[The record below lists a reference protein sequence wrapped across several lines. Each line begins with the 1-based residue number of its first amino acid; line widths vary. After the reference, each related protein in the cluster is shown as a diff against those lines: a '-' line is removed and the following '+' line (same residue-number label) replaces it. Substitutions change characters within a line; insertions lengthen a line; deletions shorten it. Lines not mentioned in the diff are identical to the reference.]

1 MIAKIISAVLA
12 SMRLVPYKQR
22 VALGG
27 AFFQYVVS
35 PVSKNKERIL
45 ENVDHV
51 VPELDTVARAR
62 LIAGVPNNM
71 GRTLT
76 ELFFPDGFLKVIDN
90 CPLTGDGYQ
99 AFKTAREHGQ
109 PVILVAGHIGNYD
122 AIRGKLVREGHPIG
136 SLYKP
141 MKNPYFDREYVET
154 ISRIGFPLFPNDANG
169 MGKLKVID
177 TPMGNIARAL
187 LKAGAKLGVSSRG
200 SGNVNESGRVSDFD
214 IVTVDIVAQPSAPDA
229 YPKTIY
235 ESLFNMKGGSMIHDI
250 AKDYTHDKTIGAKK
264 HLDKSIID
272 FINELKLR

>member
-1 MIAKIISAVLA
+1 MRKLYEYMSPEQSQIQLMESNDGKDLYMQGLFIQGDVKNQNGRVYPKDEIKKAV
-12 SMRLVPYKQR
+12 
-22 VALGG
+22 
-27 AFFQYVVS
+27 
-35 PVSKNKERIL
+35 
-45 ENVDHV
+45 ENVTERLNKGETV
-51 VPELDTVARAR
+51 MGELDHPEELQINLDRVSN
-62 LIAGVPNNM
+62 II
-71 GRTLT
+71 T
-76 ELFFPDGFLKVIDN
+76 EMM
-90 CPLTGDGYQ
+90 C
-99 AFKTAREHGQ
+99 
-109 PVILVAGHIGNYD
+109 
-122 AIRGKLVREGHPIG
+122 
-136 SLYKP
+136 
-141 MKNPYFDREYVET
+141 
-154 ISRIGFPLFPNDANG
+154 NDAHG